1 MHPQLPVP
9 SLGLLPNTRNVI
21 VLLRPARINVG
32 LQPAKTDEDFTGDIC
47 YQEDTT
53 REYVEN
59 GVLRSHLDAFVF
71 LLRSNATPGKVS
83 PWHFASAHCVRPP
96 AD

>member
-1 MHPQLPVP
+1 MASAVTAATERIDRKFTRDIP
-9 SLGLLPNTRNVI
+9 SRDNTV
-21 VLLRPARINVG
+21 
-32 LQPAKTDEDFTGDIC
+32 E
-47 YQEDTT
+47 
-53 REYVEN
+53 EYAQN
-59 GVLRSHLDAFVF
+59 GVSRSLLDAFVF